1 MAGVISTGNHPKA
14 LWPGVKAWF
23 GRTYNEWDVKYTD
36 LFDMDTSTQNYE
48 ELVEATGFGLAPVKA
63 QGASTAYDSETQGT
77 INRFVHVAYS
87 LGYIVTKEENDDDLY
102 EMVSKRRAPAVAF
115 SMRQTKE
122 VVAANVYNRA
132 FSSSYT
138 YGDGVP
144 LISASHPNVTGNQSN
159 LLTVAADFSE
169 SALEDMTIQMM
180 NATNSRG
187 LNIPILAKCLIGPT
201 ALVYEFERVLSS
213 VLTPGSANNAINAIR
228 SKGVVPKTSI
238 NPFLTDPDA
247 WFLRTNVPNG
257 MTGYDRVKG
266 GELMQD
272 VDFDTDNLKAK
283 DYQRYSF
290 GVGDFRGIYGTPG
303 A

>member
-1 MAGVISTGNHPKA
+1 MPGVISTGNHPKA
-14 LWPGVKAWF
+14 VWPGVKAWF
-23 GRTYNEWDVKYTD
+23 GRIYNEWDVKYTY
-36 LFDMDTSTQNYE
+36 LFDMDSSTQNYE
-48 ELVEATGFGLAPVKA
+48 ELVEATGFGLAPVKN
-63 QGASTAYDSETQGT
+63 QGASTAYDSEVQGT

-132 FSSSYT
+132 FSTSYT

-144 LISASHPNVTGNQSN
+144 LISASHPNVTGLQSN

-169 SALEDMTIQMM
+169 SSLEDMTIQMM

-187 LNIPILAKCLIGPT
+187 LSIPILAKCLIGPT
-201 ALVYEFERVLSS
+201 SLVYEFERVLSS
-213 VLTPGSANNAINAIR
+213 TLQNDTANNAINALR
-228 SKGVVPKTSI
+228 SKGIVPETSI
-238 NPFLTDPDA
+238 NPYLTDPDA
-247 WFLRTNVPNG
+247 WFLKTNVPNG
-257 MTGYDRVKG
+257 MTGFDRVKG